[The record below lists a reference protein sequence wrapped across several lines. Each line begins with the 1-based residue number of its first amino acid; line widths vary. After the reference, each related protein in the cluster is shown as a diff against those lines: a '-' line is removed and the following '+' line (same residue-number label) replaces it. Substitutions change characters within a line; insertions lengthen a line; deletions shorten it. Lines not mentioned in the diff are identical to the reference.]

1 MPRIFAVLPLLLAC
15 LAVAPAPAVRA
26 EGFESDVDTVM
37 IVSAL
42 VGGKN
47 VFIPSTIVV
56 TAGKPVT
63 LSIFNTTDVPHGFA
77 IPGLG
82 IQEILPVQQEHVVKL
97 PSLEG
102 GKVHRIQCHLHEPH
116 RGGTLVVLPAA
127 K

>member
-1 MPRIFAVLPLLLAC
+1 MRQVFAVLAFLLTCVGAGSS
-15 LAVAPAPAVRA
+15 ARA
-26 EGFESDVDTVM
+26 DGFVSDVDTIQ

-47 VFIPSTIVV
+47 VYIPATIVV
-56 TAGKPVT
+56 TSGKPVT

-82 IQEILPVQQEHVVKL
+82 IAEVLPVQQEHVVKL
-97 PSLEG
+97 PALEG
-102 GKVHRIQCHLHEPH
+102 GKIYRMQCQLHEPH

>member
-1 MPRIFAVLPLLLAC
+1 MRTASAVLPLLLAC
-15 LAVAPAPAVRA
+15 VAAAPARA
-26 EGFESDVDTVM
+26 ARADGFVSDADTIQ
-37 IVSAL
+37 IVSTL

-77 IPGLG
+77 IPGIG

-97 PSLEG
+97 PALEG
-102 GKVHRIQCHLHEPH
+102 GKLHRIQCQLHAPH

-127 K
+127 R

>member
-1 MPRIFAVLPLLLAC
+1 
-15 LAVAPAPAVRA
+15 VAPFLIAWLVAVSAPAVHA
-26 EGFESDVDTVM
+26 DGFTSDVETIQ

-56 TAGKPVT
+56 VSGKPIT

-82 IQEILPVQQEHVVKL
+82 IAEILPVQQEHVVKL
-97 PSLEG
+97 PALEA
-102 GKVHRIQCHLHEPH
+102 GKLHHIQCQLHAPH